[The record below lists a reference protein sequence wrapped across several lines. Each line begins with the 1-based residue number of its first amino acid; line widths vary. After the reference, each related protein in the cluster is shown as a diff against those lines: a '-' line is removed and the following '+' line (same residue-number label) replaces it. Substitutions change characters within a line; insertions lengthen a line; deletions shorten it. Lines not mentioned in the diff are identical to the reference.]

1 MSTFTVDIP
10 AGPLWNDADAKAKAP
25 KIAAAHR
32 GKWNNQWTTVVNGEM
47 SVIGVELNTTN
58 TGKNSFKTDVLAG
71 PLWSDADAKEF
82 GPAIAASYGGTFTGQ
97 WKTIVEGVMSVIQ
110 VEFKF

>member
-71 PLWSDADAKEF
+71 PLWSD
-82 GPAIAASYGGTFTGQ
+82 GGTFTGQ